1 MTSAPVISLRAEPI
15 FHIGNFTI
23 TNSLLAS
30 VIVFAGLIILALILK
45 KKLKAVPGKLQ
56 GLMEI
61 AIESLL
67 DLMESVLGTR
77 RAAEQYLPL
86 IATIFLFV
94 ISSNWLGLMPGF
106 GSFIVHEGSATVPLL
121 RSPSADL
128 NFTLALA
135 ICAVL
140 AVNVIGAA
148 ALGTFKYAK
157 KFFNFSNP
165 IGFFVGVLEFMGE
178 FARMISFSFRLFGN
192 VFAGEVLL
200 TIIAF
205 LVPYFIPLPF
215 LFLELFVG
223 AIQAFI
229 FSTLTLVFI
238 SAAVADHGEH

>member
-1 MTSAPVISLRAEPI
+1 MASPPQISLRAEPI
-15 FHIGNFTI
+15 FHLGSFTV
-23 TNSLLAS
+23 TNALLAS
-30 VIVFAGLIILALILK
+30 VIVIAILIIGAIVLR
-45 KKLKAVPGKLQ
+45 KKLKTIPGHFQ
-56 GLMEI
+56 GVTEL
-61 AIESLL
+61 AAESLL

-94 ISSNWLGLMPGF
+94 ICSNWLGLVPGF
-106 GSFIVHEGSATVPLL
+106 SSLILHVGSGTVPLL

-140 AVNVIGAA
+140 AVNVLGAA
-148 ALGTFKYAK
+148 ALGTLRYSK
-157 KFFNFSNP
+157 KFFNFSSP
-165 IGFFVGVLEFMGE
+165 VMFGIGLLEFLSE
-178 FARMISFSFRLFGN
+178 FARMVSFSFRLFGN

-205 LVPYFIPLPF
+205 LIPYLVPLPF

-238 SAAVADHGEH
+238 SAAVAEHGEH